1 MQYGLRLSHFL
12 QAVQMKAPRKPVARD
27 YSCRETIRQ
36 IAPDARGRI
45 SGAQCL
51 LSRGVLTHCRLTFS
65 PFIFMPTN
73 FYPQLLRNRPRMVIA
88 LFVGIVAALVVPWH
102 MRPMVRVLAA
112 WDVAIW
118 VYLVLI
124 WIHMAQA
131 DEHSVRE
138 FAIRDDENAGV
149 VLFVI
154 CLATVASIAAI
165 VLELASAKNLGAA
178 STLAHYTLTGL
189 TLIGAWFLIPTI
201 FTLHY
206 ARLYYGSDPKQTALL
221 FPDHQLQPNYWD
233 FLYFSFTIA
242 VASQTSDVVLRS
254 RTIRRATLAQ
264 SILSFYFNV
273 AVLGLCVNIAAGLLG
288 S

>member
-1 MQYGLRLSHFL
+1 
-12 QAVQMKAPRKPVARD
+12 
-27 YSCRETIRQ
+27 
-36 IAPDARGRI
+36 
-45 SGAQCL
+45 
-51 LSRGVLTHCRLTFS
+51 
-65 PFIFMPTN
+65 MPTN
-73 FYPQLLRNRPRMVIA
+73 FYPQVLRNRPRMVIA
-88 LFVGIVAALVVPWH
+88 LIVAIIAALLAPWP

-131 DEHSVRE
+131 DERSVRE

-149 VLFVI
+149 VLVVI
-154 CLATVASIAAI
+154 CVATIASIAAI
-165 VLELASAKNLGAA
+165 VLELASAKNLNAA
-178 STLAHYTLTGL
+178 SVAAHYAVTGMTLF
-189 TLIGAWFLIPTI
+189 GAWFLIPTI

-206 ARLYYGSDPKQTALL
+206 ARLYYGSDEKQTALL
-221 FPDHQLQPNYWD
+221 FPDKGLQPNYWD

>member
-1 MQYGLRLSHFL
+1 
-12 QAVQMKAPRKPVARD
+12 
-27 YSCRETIRQ
+27 
-36 IAPDARGRI
+36 
-45 SGAQCL
+45 
-51 LSRGVLTHCRLTFS
+51 
-65 PFIFMPTN
+65 MPTN
-73 FYPQLLRNRPRMVIA
+73 LYPQLLRNRPRMVIA
-88 LFVGIVAALVVPWH
+88 LAIGIISAFVVPWH

-178 STLAHYTLTGL
+178 STLGHYAVTGL
-189 TLIGAWFLIPTI
+189 TLFGAWFLIPTI

-221 FPDHQLQPNYWD
+221 FPDHGLQPNYWD

-254 RTIRRATLAQ
+254 RSIRRATLAQ

>member
-1 MQYGLRLSHFL
+1 
-12 QAVQMKAPRKPVARD
+12 
-27 YSCRETIRQ
+27 
-36 IAPDARGRI
+36 
-45 SGAQCL
+45 
-51 LSRGVLTHCRLTFS
+51 
-65 PFIFMPTN
+65 MPTN
-73 FYPQLLRNRPRMVIA
+73 IYPQVLRNRPRMV
-88 LFVGIVAALVVPWH
+88 AALVIGIVVALAVPSH

-112 WDVAIW
+112 WDLAIW
-118 VYLVLI
+118 TYLVLI
-124 WIHMAQA
+124 WIHMATAHEDQ
-131 DEHSVRE
+131 VLE
-138 FAIRDDENAGV
+138 FAQRDDENAGV

-154 CLATVASIAAI
+154 CLATLASIAAI

-178 STLAHYTLTGL
+178 STLAHYLLTGL
-189 TLIGAWFLIPTI
+189 TMFGAWFLIPTI

-206 ARLYYGSDPKQTALL
+206 ARLYYANPDETALL
-221 FPDHQLQPNYWD
+221 FPDSKLKPNYWD

-254 RTIRRATLAQ
+254 RSIRRAALAQ